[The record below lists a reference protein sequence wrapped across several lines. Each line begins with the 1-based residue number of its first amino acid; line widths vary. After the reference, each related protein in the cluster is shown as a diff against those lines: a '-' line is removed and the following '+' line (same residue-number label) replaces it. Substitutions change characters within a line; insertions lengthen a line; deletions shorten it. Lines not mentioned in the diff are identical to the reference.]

1 MVVLKQKTSIELLW
15 ISEKSYL
22 FSPKLK
28 EIAECRTV
36 LYESESDED
45 ENDYTD
51 EIFDQEDD

>member
-1 MVVLKQKTSIELLW
+1 MVGLKQKTQSSPNE
-15 ISEKSYL
+15 
-22 FSPKLK
+22 FPPKLK
-28 EIAECRTV
+28 EIAEYRTV

>member
-28 EIAECRTV
+28 EIADCRTV